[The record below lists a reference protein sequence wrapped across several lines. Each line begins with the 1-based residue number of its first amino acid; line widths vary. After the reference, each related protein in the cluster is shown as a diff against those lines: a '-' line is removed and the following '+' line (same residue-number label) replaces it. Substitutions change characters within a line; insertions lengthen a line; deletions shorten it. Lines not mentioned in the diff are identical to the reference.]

1 MTKSPSILY
10 FLSILPFFFYSVLNG
25 NTGGVSGS
33 NLFQVTSDGSTT
45 TYKIV
50 SASITGDPI
59 FTGTVDSVS
68 DTNITFAT
76 SIDENNATVYPFFAS
91 GSFNKDVQ
99 VPKLTASLSSGGVGS
114 ISIAYAT
121 PFDSGLGVFTNPP
134 EIIISPSDTGGDT
147 AEANTT
153 ISGAGAINGVNVNV
167 NGSYTSAPTVTVV
180 AGPHFVR
187 IIDTES
193 NYYGRVF
200 LIENNSQTSLK
211 LDFSSA
217 SVVNGETASAS
228 TFFSADT
235 LVEVCPAATLGSI
248 FGYGTTLLSG
258 LESGTSWDNANA
270 ADWIYLYSEGSG
282 YSRYFHVDFTGH
294 RFLSSK
300 TGWYSQGSSTL
311 RNNAV
316 IYPDEAFIIAKRKNG
331 TVELDIEVSQLDTPA
346 RMYLPASGDIFV
358 ANNPYGMDML
368 LTELIPSTAIGTGN
382 NQFKPKLSTE
392 SDETNA
398 DTITI
403 LNDSGWKTY
412 YYTDGDN
419 DGGITELMVA
429 EARAGTGGSNAL
441 QASDLSISSGTITAL
456 TSWENSNSAGS
467 VTGNDGN
474 YTFIE
479 TSSPPSAGFKVTIS
493 GLEGF
498 LLNSDGTSEMNA
510 TTEEDVAG
518 GSGTQVLSALNGTH
532 EVVFANGSGFVVEKQ
547 MDVNHTDDA
556 AHSSLPGSWNV
567 GDLGTGYDG
576 TAEWWAIGGNNGT
589 TDSNASGT
597 VTTGGSF
604 TVIAAGSGYTSAP
617 QIVVSG
623 GGWRNLTD
631 STSPQGGQVI
641 GSDDGI
647 IIHRKHS
654 TGVSAFIEL
663 HNITD

>member
-10 FLSILPFFFYSVLNG
+10 FLSILPFLFFSVLNG

-33 NLFQVTSDGSTT
+33 NLFQVTSNGSTT

-76 SIDENNATVYPFFAS
+76 SLDENNATVYPFFAS
-91 GSFNKDVQ
+91 GSFNKEVQ
-99 VPKLTASLSSGGVGS
+99 VPKLTASVSGGGVGS

-121 PFDSGLGVFTNPP
+121 PFNSSLGVFTNPP

-167 NGSYTSAPTVTVV
+167 SGNYSSAPTVTVV

-217 SVVNGETASAS
+217 TVVNGETASAS

-235 LVEVCPAATLGSI
+235 LIEVCPAATLGSI
-248 FGYGTTLLSG
+248 FGYGANLLSG
-258 LESGTSWDNANA
+258 LQSGASWDNANA

-311 RNNAV
+311 KNNAV
-316 IYPDEAFIIAKRKNG
+316 IYPDEAFIIAKRKSG
-331 TVELDIEVSQLDTPA
+331 TVELDIEVSQLDTPS
-346 RMYLPASGDIFV
+346 RLYLPTSGDIFV

-368 LTELIPSTAIGTGN
+368 LTELIPSTAIGTGT
-382 NQFKPKLSTE
+382 NQFKPGAGDT
-392 SDETNA
+392 DTGM

-403 LNDSGWKTY
+403 LDSDTWNTY
-412 YYTDGDN
+412 YYKNGSNAN
-419 DGGITELMVA
+419 DGVTELMIA
-429 EARAGTGGSNAL
+429 EAKAGTGGSNAL
-441 QASDLSISSGTITAL
+441 QAADLKIANGTITSL

-474 YTFIE
+474 YTFVA
-479 TSSPPSAGFKVTIS
+479 SASPPSAGFKVTIS
-493 GLEGF
+493 GLEGY

-518 GSGTQVLSALNGTH
+518 GIGTQVLSALNGTH
-532 EVVFANGSGFVVEKQ
+532 EVVFANSSGFVVEKQ

-567 GDLGTGYDG
+567 GDLGTGYNG
-576 TAEWWAIGGNNGT
+576 AAKWWALGGNGT
-589 TDSNASGT
+589 GASGT

-604 TVIAAGSGYTSAP
+604 TVTAGGSGYTSAP
-617 QIVVSG
+617 LIVVSG
-623 GGWRNLTD
+623 GGWRNFTD
-631 STSPQGGQVI
+631 SVSPQGGQVI

-663 HNITD
+663 PNITD

>member
-10 FLSILPFFFYSVLNG
+10 FLSILPFFFFSVLNG

-99 VPKLTASLSSGGVGS
+99 VPKLTASLSGGGVGS

-121 PFDSGLGVFTNPP
+121 PFNSSLGVFTNPP

-147 AEANTT
+147 AEATTT
-153 ISGAGAINGVNVNV
+153 ISGAGAIDGVNINV
-167 NGSYTSAPTVTVV
+167 DGNYTSAPTVTVV

-217 SVVNGETASAS
+217 TVVNGETASAS

-248 FGYGTTLLSG
+248 FGYGANLLSG
-258 LESGTSWDNANA
+258 LQSGASWDNANA

-311 RNNAV
+311 KNNAV

-368 LTELIPSTAIGTGN
+368 LTELIPSTAIGTGT
-382 NQFKPKLSTE
+382 NQFKPKLNGD
-392 SDETNA
+392 SDYTNA

-403 LNDSGWKTY
+403 LNDSGWNTY
-412 YYTDGDN
+412 YYKDGSN
-419 DGGITELMVA
+419 DGGITELMIA
-429 EARAGTGGSNAL
+429 EAKAGTGASNAL
-441 QASDLSISSGTITAL
+441 QAADLKIANGTITSL
-456 TSWENSNSAGS
+456 TSWENSNSAGT

-474 YTFIE
+474 YTFIG
-479 TSSPPSAGFKVTIS
+479 SASPPSAGFKVTIS
-493 GLEGF
+493 GLEGY

-518 GSGTQVLSALNGTH
+518 GSGTQV
-532 EVVFANGSGFVVEKQ
+532 
-547 MDVNHTDDA
+547 
-556 AHSSLPGSWNV
+556 
-567 GDLGTGYDG
+567 
-576 TAEWWAIGGNNGT
+576 
-589 TDSNASGT
+589 
-597 VTTGGSF
+597 
-604 TVIAAGSGYTSAP
+604 
-617 QIVVSG
+617 
-623 GGWRNLTD
+623 
-631 STSPQGGQVI
+631 
-641 GSDDGI
+641 
-647 IIHRKHS
+647 
-654 TGVSAFIEL
+654 
-663 HNITD
+663 

>member
-33 NLFQVTSDGSTT
+33 NLFEVTSDGNTT

-76 SIDENNATVYPFFAS
+76 SLDENNATVYPFFAA

-99 VPKLTASLSSGGVGS
+99 VPKLTASLSGVVVDS

-121 PFDSGLGVFTNPP
+121 PFDSSLGVFTNPP
-134 EIIISPSDTGGDT
+134 EIIISPSDNGGDT
-147 AEANTT
+147 AEATATISAAGDINGTT
-153 ISGAGAINGVNVNV
+153 IDVDGN
-167 NGSYTSAPTVTVV
+167 YTSAPTVTVV

-211 LDFSSA
+211 LDFSTA
-217 SVVNGETASAS
+217 TVVNGEDANAS
-228 TFFSADT
+228 TFFSDDT

-258 LESGTSWDNANA
+258 LESGASWDNANA
-270 ADWIYLYSEGSG
+270 ADWIYLYTEGSG

-300 TGWYSQGSSTL
+300 TGWYTQGSSTL
-311 RNNAV
+311 KNNAV
-316 IYPDEAFIIAKRKNG
+316 IYPDEAFIIAKRKSG
-331 TVELDIEVSQLDTPA
+331 TVELDIEVSQLDSPA
-346 RMYLPASGDIFV
+346 RIYLPERGDIFV

-368 LTELIPSTAIGTGN
+368 LTELIPSTAIGTGT
-382 NQFKPKLSTE
+382 NQFKPGANDSDTE
-392 SDETNA
+392 M

-403 LNDSGWKTY
+403 LDSSGSWKTY
-412 YYTDGDN
+412 YYINGDN
-419 DGGITELMVA
+419 DGGITELMIA
-429 EARAGTGGSNAL
+429 EAKAGTGVSNAL
-441 QASDLSISSGTITAL
+441 TSSDLSISNGTITAL
-456 TSWENSNSAGS
+456 TSWENSSSAGS

-493 GLEGF
+493 GLEGY

-547 MDVNHTDDA
+547 MDVNHTNDA
-556 AHSSLPGSWNV
+556 AHLSLPGSWNV

-576 TAEWWAIGGNNGT
+576 TAYWWAVGGNGT
-589 TDSNASGT
+589 GASGT

-604 TVIAAGSGYTSAP
+604 TVTSEGSGYTSAP

-623 GGWRNLTD
+623 GGWREI
-631 STSPQGGQVI
+631 SAAASPQGGQVI

-663 HNITD
+663 PNITD

>member
-1 MTKSPSILY
+1 M
-10 FLSILPFFFYSVLNG
+10 SILPFFFFSVLNG

-33 NLFQVTSDGSTT
+33 NLFQVTSDGNTT

-76 SIDENNATVYPFFAS
+76 SLDENNDTVYPFFAS

-99 VPKLTASLSSGGVGS
+99 VPKLTASLSGGGVNS

-121 PFDSGLGVFTNPP
+121 TFNPSLGVFTNPP

-147 AEANTT
+147 AEATTT
-153 ISGAGAINGVNVNV
+153 ISGNGDINGTTIHV
-167 NGSYTSAPTVTVV
+167 NGNYTSAPTVTVV

-200 LIENNSQTSLK
+200 LIEDNNQTSLK

-217 SVVNGETASAS
+217 TVVNGETPSAS

-235 LVEVCPAATLGSI
+235 LVEVCPAATLSSI

-282 YSRYFHVDFTGH
+282 YTRYFHVDFTNH
-294 RFLSSK
+294 RFLATK

-316 IYPDEAFIIAKRKNG
+316 IYPDEAFIIAKRMNG

-346 RMYLPASGDIFV
+346 RIYLPASGDIFV

-368 LTELIPSTAIGTGN
+368 LTELIPSTAIGTGTK
-382 NQFKPKLSTE
+382 QFKPKPDGA
-392 SDETNA
+392 SDYTNT

-403 LNDSGWKTY
+403 LDSSDAWKTY
-412 YYTDGDN
+412 YYAAGSNAN
-419 DGGITELMVA
+419 DGVTELMIA
-429 EARAGTGGSNAL
+429 EAKAGTGGSNAL
-441 QASDLSISSGTITAL
+441 TSSDLSISNGTITAL
-456 TSWENSNSAGS
+456 TSWENSNSAGT
-467 VTGNDGN
+467 VTGNDGD
-474 YTFIE
+474 YTFIA

-510 TTEEDVAG
+510 TTEEDVAS
-518 GSGTQVLSALNGTH
+518 GSGSQVLSSLNGTH
-532 EVVFANGSGFVVEKQ
+532 EIVFANGSGFVVEKQ
-547 MDVNHTDDA
+547 MDVNHTNDA

-576 TAEWWAIGGNNGT
+576 AAKWWALGGNGT
-589 TDSNASGT
+589 GASGT

-604 TVIAAGSGYTSAP
+604 TVTSGGSGYSSAP

-623 GGWRNLTD
+623 GGWREISAGD
-631 STSPQGGQVI
+631 SPQGGQVV

-647 IIHRKHS
+647 IIHRKHT

-663 HNITD
+663 PNITD